1 MIRRMISVS
10 IALLPLLGAGCSGS
24 GGGGGSGQTA
34 QEAVLYE
41 VAGMLRGATR
51 PDGRGPA
58 ALADLKGSQSL
69 FPHGYQAVKSGDVV
83 VVWGAGVKGEGEAA
97 SKGGDIVAYEKD
109 APANG
114 GYVLLTSG
122 EVKKMSASE
131 FQSAP
136 KAK

>member
-1 MIRRMISVS
+1 MIWRTISVL
-10 IALLPLLGAGCSGS
+10 IALLPLLGAGCSGA

-41 VAGMLRGATR
+41 VADMLRGATR

-58 ALADLKGSQSL
+58 GLADLKGSQSI

-83 VVWGAGVKGEGEAA
+83 VLWAAGVKGEGEAA
-97 SKGGDIVAYEKD
+97 KGGDIVAYEKD

-114 GYVLLTSG
+114 GYVVLTSG